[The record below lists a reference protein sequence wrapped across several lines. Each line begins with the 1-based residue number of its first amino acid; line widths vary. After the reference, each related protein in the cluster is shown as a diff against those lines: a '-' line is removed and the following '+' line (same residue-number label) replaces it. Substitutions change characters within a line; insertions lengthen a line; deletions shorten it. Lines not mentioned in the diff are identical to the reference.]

1 MASSCM
7 RWRKMW
13 LKRKST
19 MEELYWRVPE
29 MEKCCLCMENS
40 YGRHIETKIEL
51 NLISTRQSRHLPATD
66 VDDTRSGAD
75 GLGSEARVQ
84 RLAFRFRHRRY
95 HLDEFGG
102 TSEAIF
108 VTSCGFVGVQINILS
123 SAQALHHIV
132 HDLHNAGGNREEERG

>member
-51 NLISTRQSRHLPATD
+51 NLISTRQSRHLPAT
-66 VDDTRSGAD
+66 
-75 GLGSEARVQ
+75 GSSCSWN
-84 RLAFRFRHRRY
+84 FHGWRY
-95 HLDEFGG
+95 NSGG
-102 TSEAIF
+102 TIEALICHRENYSNQLIIAHSTRVCKVCCFKNLSETI
-108 VTSCGFVGVQINILS
+108 VQLWLLYN
-123 SAQALHHIV
+123 
-132 HDLHNAGGNREEERG
+132 